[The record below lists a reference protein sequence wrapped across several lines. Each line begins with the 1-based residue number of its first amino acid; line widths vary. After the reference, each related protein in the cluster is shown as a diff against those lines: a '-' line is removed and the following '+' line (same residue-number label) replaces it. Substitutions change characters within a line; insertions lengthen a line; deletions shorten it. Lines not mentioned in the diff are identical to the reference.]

1 MELLYCDSATTVG
14 RARGSVGLCLSLN
27 AALGVLMIKP
37 RLFTPGPTDVSP
49 EVLNEMA
56 KPMFHHRTPRFQAM
70 FGEVNA
76 GLKKMLMTEND
87 VLTLAGSGTAGM
99 EAAIACACRR
109 DKKVLVANGGKFG
122 ERWVKVAKIY
132 GLDVDEV
139 VLEWGTAL
147 TPETVQEKL
156 ATGEY
161 GTVVVVHSETSTATA
176 CDLEAI
182 GKVVAGTDAI
192 LIADCITGAGVLPL
206 RTDEWKI
213 DIVATGSQKAL
224 MLPPGLATLA
234 VSEKAWKVIDTI
246 KAPCFYLDLKAYR
259 KSVAKNDT
267 PYTPAVSL
275 IRGMQVAVEMINAIG
290 IEKVW
295 SRAALLAKAT
305 RDACEALG
313 MKVFSQRPSDSVSGI
328 LYPPGVDDAF
338 RKILK
343 DKYGISVAGGQ
354 NELKGK
360 CFRTSHMGYV
370 DPIET
375 IGLIAA
381 IEYTLADLGVEVEIG
396 KGVAVA
402 TRVLRDWA

>member
-1 MELLYCDSATTVG
+1 
-14 RARGSVGLCLSLN
+14 
-27 AALGVLMIKP
+27 MIKA
-37 RLFTPGPTDVSP
+37 RLFTPGPTDVPP
-49 EVLNEMA
+49 EVLNETA

-76 GLKKMLMTEND
+76 GLKKMLMTAND
-87 VLTLAGSGTAGM
+87 VLTIAGSGTAGM

-122 ERWVKVAKIY
+122 ERWVKVAKVY

-139 VLEWGTAL
+139 VLEWGTAI
-147 TPETVQEKL
+147 TPETVREKL
-156 ATGEY
+156 ATGLY

-176 CDLEAI
+176 CDLAGI
-182 GKVVAGTDAI
+182 GKVVAETDAI
-192 LIADCITGAGVLPL
+192 LIADCITAAGVLEL

-259 KSVAKNDT
+259 KSAAKNDT

-275 IRGMQVAVEMINAIG
+275 IRGMKVAVEMINAIG

-295 SRAALLAKAT
+295 SRSALLAKAT
-305 RDACEALG
+305 REACEALG
-313 MKVFSQRPSDSVSGI
+313 MNVFSRQPSDSVTCI
-328 LYPPGVDDAF
+328 VYPPGVDDAF
-338 RKILK
+338 RKKLK
-343 DKYGISVAGGQ
+343 EKYGVNVAGGQ

-360 CFRTSHMGYV
+360 CFRVSHMGYV
-370 DPIET
+370 DPVDT

-381 IEYTLADLGVEVEIG
+381 IEYTLAELGVKVEIG
-396 KGVAVA
+396 KGVAA
-402 TRVLRDWA
+402 AARVLRDWA